1 MSTIE
6 DAPPAAETVDPE
18 GSAANGALSEHPQN
32 GAAVPEATPLAS
44 DAPAETVQ
52 AAPHTHESAA
62 GGADTPSTGAAPRSV
77 VEQVA
82 REQLRPVEV
91 VRRLDEFIIGQGKA
105 KKSVAIALRNRI
117 RRQRLPEELRN
128 EVLPKNIL
136 MIGPTGVGKTEIAR
150 RVARLTASPFIKVEA
165 TKFTEVGY
173 VGRDVESI
181 VRDLLEQTITEVH
194 NDRISEVEEQSRD
207 MANSRI
213 LDTLLDAEDRA
224 EALQRAPAPAD
235 GIAGPPEPVDAAKAK
250 RLRRAR
256 KRRLSLRMSAGHLE
270 DRLIDIEVEEP
281 FQPAFEG
288 FAGTGLE
295 EVGYSLSDFFSQ
307 MAPIR
312 KRQKRMSVNDARTV
326 LMQEETDRLI
336 DMDRVY
342 DDAIRLIE
350 DDGIVFI
357 DEVDKIAGHAS
368 DHGPDVSGE
377 GVQRDLLPIL
387 EGSTIHTRYGPVRTD
402 HILFIA
408 AGAFTAVRPSDL
420 IPEFQGR
427 FPIRVELQALSEDDL
442 VRILTEPS
450 NALTTQYT
458 ALLATEGVALD
469 FAPDGIRELARQA
482 HQVNEEDENIGARRL
497 FTIMEQVLEDVSF
510 RAEEF
515 ASDTVVIDAD
525 YVSERLGNLVRNQD
539 LRHFVL

>member
-1 MSTIE
+1 MSAVSHEALEHVSSLDGAETSPSPNGVVAE
-6 DAPPAAETVDPE
+6 APPEGAQPADVVDE
-18 GSAANGALSEHPQN
+18 
-32 GAAVPEATPLAS
+32 V
-44 DAPAETVQ
+44 
-52 AAPHTHESAA
+52 
-62 GGADTPSTGAAPRSV
+62 AD
-77 VEQVA
+77 E
-82 REQLRPVEV
+82 ELRPVEV
-91 VRRLDEFIIGQGKA
+91 VRRLDEYIIGQANA

-117 RRQRLPEELRN
+117 RRQKLSDELRR

-194 NDRISEVEEQSRD
+194 DDRIAEVEDQAKEL
-207 MANSRI
+207 ANSRI
-213 LDTLLDAEDRA
+213 IERLLETEEAKSRPAEAAEDA
-224 EALQRAPAPAD
+224 APD
-235 GIAGPPEPVDAAKAK
+235 KAAAASAAR
-250 RLRRAR
+250 RLRAR
-256 KRRLSLRMSAGHLE
+256 RRRLARRLAGGSLE
-270 DRLIDIEVEEP
+270 DRFVDIEVEEP

-307 MAPIR
+307 MAPVR
-312 KRQKRMSVNDARTV
+312 KRQKRMHVSDARTV

-342 DDAIRLIE
+342 DDAIRLVE

-357 DEVDKIAGHAS
+357 DEVDKISGHAS

-408 AGAFTAVRPSDL
+408 AGAFTAARPSDL

-427 FPIRVELQALSEDDL
+427 FPIRVELSALSEEDL

-450 NALTTQYT
+450 NALTRQYA
-458 ALLATEGVALD
+458 ALLATEDVTLD
-469 FAPDGIRELARQA
+469 FAVDGIEELARQA
-482 HQVNEEDENIGARRL
+482 HLVNEEDENIGARRL
-497 FTIMEQVLEDVSF
+497 FTLMEQVLEEVSF
-510 RAEEF
+510 RAEDF
-515 ASDTVVIDAD
+515 TGQTVVIDRP
-525 YVSERLGNLVRNQD
+525 YVAQRLGDLVRNQD
-539 LRHFVL
+539 LRHYVL